1 MLLKISVLGWINI
14 VLIIFLAYIGGSTLY
29 TYFRGRSVAKLMTN
43 DEFKAGMR
51 KAQIIDVREKNSFD
65 ASHILGARNIPYGQ
79 FKFYMQSLSK
89 DLPVYLYDD
98 GKALSTRAAVQLHK
112 AGYKQI
118 GILKGGFTNWDGK
131 KKKAEL

>member
-29 TYFRGRSVAKLMTN
+29 TYFRGRSVAKL
-43 DEFKAGMR
+43 MR

-131 KKKAEL
+131 KKKAKL